1 MKFICGNII
10 QVIIVKLL
18 IQFFS
23 RINSNFWV
31 NLEIYHNQ
39 KIRHIMW
46 TYSLSKYSLLNHLI
60 NKKDL
65 LKKYTQFMI
74 HKQNIFSL
82 TKGNDGSTNKEQL

>member
-1 MKFICGNII
+1 MKATSGNTI

-18 IQFFS
+18 IESFS
-23 RINSNFWV
+23 HISSNSWV

-60 NKKDL
+60 NEKDL
-65 LKKYTQFMI
+65 LKKYTRFMI
-74 HKQNIFSL
+74 HKLNIFSL
-82 TKGNDGSTNKEQL
+82 IKGNDVSTNKEQL

>member
-1 MKFICGNII
+1 MKATSGNTI

-18 IQFFS
+18 IQSFS
-23 RINSNFWV
+23 RISSNFWV

-60 NKKDL
+60 NEKDL
-65 LKKYTQFMI
+65 LKKYTRFML
-74 HKQNIFSL
+74 HKQNIISL
-82 TKGNDGSTNKEQL
+82 TKENDGSTNKEQL